1 MQRDIVFTRTGG
13 LGVVVLNRPQSLN
26 ALTHAMC
33 VELDDRLKDWESD
46 PGVRA
51 VAIKGAG
58 ERAFCAGGDIRRLY
72 EEGLSGGDYP
82 YQFYHDEYR
91 LNARVHHFEKP
102 YIAFMDGI
110 VMGGGV
116 GVSVHGRH
124 RVATEFTSFAMPE
137 TGIGLFPDV
146 GGSYFLA
153 RCPGEIGMY
162 LALTGARLKAADAI
176 YAGIADVL
184 VPRARLAE
192 LERALAAIPRA
203 TAADVAAAIRRF
215 AADPGPAPL
224 AAHRADI
231 DRLFAGDSIE
241 EIVSAL
247 DNDGGAWAAATAAA
261 IRGKSPTSLK
271 IACRQMREGRRLDF
285 DACMRMEWRIVNRVI
300 RGRDFYEGTR
310 AAVIDKDQKPR
321 WNPPQLAAVTAA
333 DVAAYF
339 APLPGDELALN

>member
-1 MQRDIVFTRTGG
+1 MGADIEFTRRGG
-13 LGVVVLNRPQSLN
+13 LGCVLLNRPRALN

-33 VELDDRLKDWESD
+33 VALDAQLIDWVSD
-46 PGVRA
+46 PAVRA
-51 VAIKGAG
+51 VVIRGAG

-72 EEGLSGGDYP
+72 DEGLSGGDYP

-91 LNARVHHFEKP
+91 LNARVHHCEKP

-146 GGSYFLA
+146 GGGYFLA
-153 RCPGEIGMY
+153 RCPGEVGMY

-176 YAGIADVL
+176 YAGIADLL
-184 VPRARLAE
+184 VPRARLGE
-192 LERALAAIPRA
+192 LERTLAGIHRA
-203 TAADVAAAIRRF
+203 TAADVAATLQRF
-215 AADPGPAPL
+215 AVDPGPPQLAP
-224 AAHRADI
+224 HRADI

-241 EIVSAL
+241 EIVAAL
-247 DNDGGAWAAATAAA
+247 DTDGGAWASATAAT

-271 IACRQMREGRRLDF
+271 IACRQLREGKHLDF

-333 DVAAYF
+333 EVAAYF
-339 APLPGDELALN
+339 APLPGAELALN